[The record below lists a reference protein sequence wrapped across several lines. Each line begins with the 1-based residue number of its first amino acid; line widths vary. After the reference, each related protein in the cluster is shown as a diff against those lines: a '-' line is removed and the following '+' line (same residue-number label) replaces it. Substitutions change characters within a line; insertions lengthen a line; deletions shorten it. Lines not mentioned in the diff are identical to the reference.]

1 MLNSEQLKEFKTE
14 LEKTKAG
21 LLAQIKDL
29 ESPVDFGDDIDH
41 LDEEAD
47 EAEELG
53 NRLAVLKTLKERLQ
67 NIETALL
74 KLVEN
79 RYGVCEKCGGAI
91 SWEILKIDPES
102 KYCKECKAEI

>member
-1 MLNSEQLKEFKTE
+1 MLNTEQTKEFKEE

-47 EAEELG
+47 EAEEFG
-53 NRLAVLKTLKERLQ
+53 NRLSVTKALKERLQ
-67 NIETALL
+67 NVEAGLL
-74 KLVEN
+74 KLSES
-79 RYGVCEKCGGAI
+79 RYGQCEKCGKEI
-91 SWEILKIDPES
+91 SWELLKIDPES
-102 KYCKECKAEI
+102 RYCQACKASA